1 MDRVKYLLVEN
12 TASNA
17 RDFCMLE
24 RNFLSH
30 FRLALLFMLLFSSVL
45 LHARLLDPESTER
58 GIANSLS
65 GYPLA
70 SVQFLGS
77 LVAIAGGLWEYNNGY
92 KDLMDMRAFLVGTK
106 PHLAM
111 MTAVVGVVLTTCIVL
126 LADEDRL

>member
-1 MDRVKYLLVEN
+1 MDRLRYLLVEN

-30 FRLALLFMLLFSSVL
+30 TRLALLFMLLFSSVL
-45 LHARLLDPESTER
+45 LHARLLDPNSTEH
-58 GIANSLS
+58 GITDSLS

-70 SVQFLGS
+70 SVQFVAS

-106 PHLAM
+106 C
-111 MTAVVGVVLTTCIVL
+111 VLSAL
-126 LADEDRL
+126 HGLDGR